1 MTPSRKN
8 AEAERSFS
16 GPHRNDAVNGRRAT
30 APLLSFPKR
39 GRSESAEP
47 PSERLFRS
55 AYAELFPRVVRW
67 LVSRGADRDS
77 ASDLAQDVFVRA
89 WERRGNFADRAA
101 LSGFV
106 FACAKNLRIDRARR
120 ARLLEFSGAEAGE
133 DAALAD
139 SPHASLGAPDLA
151 YLRARLAAAL
161 DSLPEGQRECF
172 TLSRLAE
179 CSAEEISRAL
189 GISENLVYARI
200 LLARKK
206 LAAALGDLRGLTE
219 A

>member
-16 GPHRNDAVNGRRAT
+16 GPHRNDAGNGRRAT

-106 FACAKNLRIDRARR
+106 FACAKNLRIDRAWRS
-120 ARLLEFSGAEAGE
+120 RLLEFSGADVGE
-133 DAALAD
+133 D
-139 SPHASLGAPDLA
+139 
-151 YLRARLAAAL
+151 AAL